1 MPRPGCPT
9 GDAFPG
15 PGLGAAAARA
25 AGRRWIGLAFIL
37 AGALVPAGARSS
49 ADARS
54 PAAIQPPARP
64 QTDAQD
70 KRAAA
75 RIASLQREADDLAS
89 RERTLVEELR
99 RLEVDRDLRAAEL
112 GQRTREL
119 QDIEAALDATAA
131 RITALEQTARSQL
144 PDLSARMT
152 EIYKLGNGGYLR
164 LLLNLDDLRSMGRA
178 YRFVSGLQGMDRRRV
193 AEHQRTLDALRK
205 AQASLEEK
213 RVEARQAR
221 DLVGRASQAAA
232 QAVSAREELIRRID
246 ARRDLAAQLVGELAS
261 ARQALQRTLD
271 EAARGAPPPGAA
283 ATAALPLRP
292 FKGDLDW
299 PVDGKVSGTFGRQI
313 DPRFHTATVSNGVRI
328 AGAVFT
334 PVSAIHEGT
343 VVFASPFAGF
353 GKLVILDHGAMA
365 FSLYG
370 YLADIDV
377 TSGEHVSRGQVLG
390 SVGEG
395 LGGDPG
401 LYFELR
407 IDGKPADPLQW
418 LRPK

>member
-1 MPRPGCPT
+1 MTPSGCIT

-15 PGLGAAAARA
+15 TRRGAAART
-25 AGRRWIGLAFIL
+25 AGRQWFGLALIL
-37 AGALVPAGARSS
+37 SGALVPAGARSLAGVS
-49 ADARS
+49 SPAGIQSPARS
-54 PAAIQPPARP
+54 

-112 GQRTREL
+112 SQRTREL
-119 QDIEAALDATAA
+119 QGIQAALDGTAT
-131 RITALEQTARSQL
+131 RITALEQTAQTQL
-144 PDLSARMT
+144 PDLSARMA
-152 EIYKLGNGGYLR
+152 ELYKLGNGGYLR

-193 AEHQRTLDALRK
+193 AEHQRTLDDLRK
-205 AQASLEEK
+205 AQASLEQK
-213 RVEARQAR
+213 RVEARQAQ

-232 QAVSAREELIRRID
+232 QAVSAHEDLIRRID
-246 ARRDLAAQLVGELAS
+246 ARRDLAAQLVGELAT

-271 EAARGAPPPGAA
+271 EASRGAPPGGAA
-283 ATAALPLRP
+283 GTAALPLRP

-299 PVDGKVSGTFGRQI
+299 PVDGKVTGTFGRQV
-313 DPRFHTATVSNGVRI
+313 DRRFHTATVSNGVRI
-328 AGAVFT
+328 TAEAFT
-334 PVSAIHEGT
+334 PVAAIHEGT

-353 GKLVILDHGAMA
+353 GKLVIVDHGATA

-377 TSGEHVSRGQVLG
+377 TSNEHVSRGQTLG